1 MEPYKKPV
9 IADKNFLS
17 GLFPAIVGPV
27 VGLVKWGG
35 VLFVAAAALRKD
47 NRIDSTHTSA
57 LTVRKDFA
65 LT

>member
-27 VGLVKWGG
+27 VGLVRGCW
-35 VLFVAAAALRKD
+35 
-47 NRIDSTHTSA
+47 
-57 LTVRKDFA
+57 
-65 LT
+65 